1 MNDGTL
7 TTPRVPLHDSFDA
20 TKAPIPSMVNCQ
32 LELDITNT
40 TMETA
45 KHSTG
50 APRRE
55 PHRTAPPSA
64 AVVPWTISRCNR
76 LLRPLIS
83 KITILRKNMQRYG
96 DLQLVSK
103 PENTGP
109 SDIPIS
115 IASMNPALAS
125 NAASKKPMKLLDDD
139 WTPDGEKPQS
149 RIRRTYAASGRHKI
163 LRKRE
168 TSSERVAKRV
178 KGPILS
184 GIRRAP
190 IAPRINTDLRTIISL
205 INEGLEVE
213 PNTATSSEMASGKFP
228 WTRGLNQLTENVRTS
243 ERELNQGVSS
253 ALRELLIAT
262 CGPEGGAEEVKP
274 RSLLSTCLS
283 KIADQIVTEQ
293 HGHTTDVDAEED
305 VQLIIYTE
313 LEKLGTGTAGW
324 SSLRELAREHGIKV
338 IGNAIGEGFIQGQ
351 FVEDLVNHCL
361 KYSANREACFLYEC
375 FIATMLPLP
384 QPTDF
389 IDLIFK
395 PFENHPVIKFSRD
408 MTLKSEAPD
417 VRNGKRLSCYYG
429 YLAKMFEMQKLPV
442 EWIMTKHMVPYFD
455 DAIRT
460 LTQDSGYIFEAFHFL
475 KTVLLAAVG
484 IDVASIDDEVH
495 ELRVCYHYSQEL
507 TKQSRSMGLVEC
519 PVGCCCLGCKHRSAV
534 TETYINLVTV
544 ILSIGVVRGE
554 LAKSQGVDLH
564 LKLMELLSEA
574 AQEVL
579 RIWEI
584 SLHDHRRTKPLLPS
598 DRVSILLFAAG
609 LERAFRCSDS
619 RQEPLHSGWLD
630 IIAAMIDKDGTDK
643 LSKFLCTVSFC
654 CSSAGSKHVFG
665 YVKSLAGIL
674 IDISND
680 PGQTQTARQLAAA
693 VAVDA
698 ALEYADMTQ
707 NKKHLDWALDL
718 EETCGTGEAK
728 WSPENRFNDI
738 NQTPVMRL
746 QGGFRWEEGICEWIQ
761 KTPLISFEKKL
772 RSAQRLQKVQ
782 RLRSQ
787 TIRYNKMLKRGQE
800 IPKAF
805 GIPVQATDIHGR
817 PILVETKANKLEY
830 QMYFQDIESGDFEPG
845 YERSSRPSSEE
856 ASEPGDLSLSE
867 SLSKERSLA
876 LETDVGA
883 TSTADA
889 WNDSDDS
896 SDEGD
901 YFPTPIQAKRYAS
914 YAARHSV
921 PIRQQSAFTAS
932 PSPAG
937 TEVSSAD
944 ELSAPIPYHARMS
957 CFNLDGASD
966 DIDELAAPVPSQVS
980 TARSCIA
987 PKRKRSHSGVR
998 NMIDS
1003 MGSSEDELMTDEPRV
1018 KRR

>member
-1 MNDGTL
+1 
-7 TTPRVPLHDSFDA
+7 
-20 TKAPIPSMVNCQ
+20 
-32 LELDITNT
+32 
-40 TMETA
+40 META
-45 KHSTG
+45 KHSAN

-55 PHRTAPPSA
+55 PNRTAPPSTT
-64 AVVPWTISRCNR
+64 VVPWTTSRCNR

-83 KITILRKNMQRYG
+83 KIAILRKNMQRYG
-96 DLQLVSK
+96 DLRLVPK
-103 PENTGP
+103 PENTGLF
-109 SDIPIS
+109 DIPTS
-115 IASMNPALAS
+115 IASVNTAPSS
-125 NAASKKPMKLLDDD
+125 NAASGKPMKLLDDD

-149 RIRRTYAASGRHKI
+149 RIRRTYTAFGRQKI

-168 TSSERVAKRV
+168 TSSERAAKRV

-190 IAPRINTDLRTIISL
+190 RINTDLRTIISL
-205 INEGLEVE
+205 ISEGLEAE

-262 CGPEGGAEEVKP
+262 CGPEGGAEEAKP

-293 HGHTTDVDAEED
+293 HGHTTEADAEED
-305 VQLIIYTE
+305 VQLIMYTE

-324 SSLRELAREHGIKV
+324 RFLRELAREHGIKV

-361 KYSANREACFLYEC
+361 KYSANREACYLYEC

-384 QPTDF
+384 QPTNF

-395 PFENHPVIKFSRD
+395 PFENHPIIKFSRD
-408 MTLKSEAPD
+408 MTPKSDAPD
-417 VRNGKRLSCYYG
+417 LRNGKRLSSYYG

-460 LTQDSGYIFEAFHFL
+460 LTQDNGYSVEAFHFL
-475 KTVLLAAVG
+475 KAVLLAAVG
-484 IDVASIDDEVH
+484 IDVAFIGDEVH
-495 ELRVCYHYSQEL
+495 ELRVRYHYSQKL
-507 TKQSRSMGLVEC
+507 PKQSRSVELVEC
-519 PVGCCCLGCKHRSAV
+519 PIGCCCLACNHRPAV

-554 LAKSQGVDLH
+554 LAKSQGVDLR
-564 LKLMELLSEA
+564 LKLMGLLSEV

-579 RIWEI
+579 RVWEI
-584 SLHDHRRTKPLLPS
+584 SLHDHRWIKPLLPS

-609 LERAFRCSDS
+609 LERAFRSFDS

-665 YVKSLAGIL
+665 YVKGLTGIL

-680 PGQTQTARQLAAA
+680 PCQTQTARQLAAA

-718 EETCGTGEAK
+718 EETCGTGQTK
-728 WSPENRFNDI
+728 WSPENRFNNV

-761 KTPLISFEKKL
+761 KTPLMSFEKKL

-787 TIRYNKMLKRGQE
+787 TIRYTRMLKRGQE
-800 IPKAF
+800 IPNDS

-817 PILVETKANKLEY
+817 PILVETKANKLEHH
-830 QMYFQDIESGDFEPG
+830 MYFQDIEAGGFAPR
-845 YERSSRPSSEE
+845 YPRSSRSPSEE
-856 ASEPGDLSLSE
+856 APEPGDQSLSE
-867 SLSKERSLA
+867 SLSKELSLA
-876 LETDVGA
+876 PETDTGV
-883 TSTADA
+883 TYTADA

-896 SDEGD
+896 SDEDD
-901 YFPTPIQAKRYAS
+901 YLPTPIQTKRYAN
-914 YAARHSV
+914 YATRHPV
-921 PIRQQSAFTAS
+921 PIRQQSAFIAS
-932 PSPAG
+932 PSPTGAG
-937 TEVSSAD
+937 ASSAD
-944 ELSAPIPYHARMS
+944 ELSASVAPYYTRVPGFS
-957 CFNLDGASD
+957 LDGTSD
-966 DIDELAAPVPSQVS
+966 DIDELAAPGPMQTSSAPS
-980 TARSCIA
+980 RIA

-998 NMIDS
+998 HMVDS
-1003 MGSSEDELMTDEPRV
+1003 MGSSEDELVFDEPRV